1 MFIEAIALGFIVA
14 LLRKGKIRNI
24 EKIHIKGWYL
34 FLLAGLIQFSISR
47 LKGNNLFLGEAFF
60 DKYFVYVHLFT
71 YLLIIVGIL
80 LNIKKKFM
88 IFLFIGMALNFI
100 VIFSN
105 GGKMPV
111 SFKGAKGYEHYTEEL
126 PEEMIYDIK
135 HSLVTEDTRFVFLAD
150 IITLPRPYP
159 LARIISLG
167 DIILMIGV
175 FLFFQEAMV
184 DKKPELSN
192 IS

>member
-1 MFIEAIALGFIVA
+1 
-14 LLRKGKIRNI
+14 
-24 EKIHIKGWYL
+24 
-34 FLLAGLIQFSISR
+34 
-47 LKGNNLFLGEAFF
+47 
-60 DKYFVYVHLFT
+60 
-71 YLLIIVGIL
+71 
-80 LNIKKKFM
+80 
-88 IFLFIGMALNFI
+88 
-100 VIFSN
+100 
-105 GGKMPV
+105 MPV

-192 IS
+192 ISWLKISYEV